1 MTSERQKK
9 NYKKT
14 KKNKKQKKKK
24 TLTKTLY
31 LTFSITQGLLYEHI
45 QNHFFPINCFSTCLK
60 CSFAHFLLYFM
71 VTELGKLFPSI
82 PLVAEEDSAFLRS
95 NNLADLV
102 VNAVTDKARFGDK
115 KLTRDDVLG
124 AIDRG
129 GKDAFTFG
137 ANPATYWVGLSKLL
151 RKPQSIPDNLRV
163 FFFLSLFP

>member
-1 MTSERQKK
+1 
-9 NYKKT
+9 
-14 KKNKKQKKKK
+14 
-24 TLTKTLY
+24 
-31 LTFSITQGLLYEHI
+31 
-45 QNHFFPINCFSTCLK
+45 
-60 CSFAHFLLYFM
+60 M

-129 GKDAFTFG
+129 GKDAWTFG

-151 RKPQSIPDNLRV
+151 RKPQSIPDNFRV
-163 FFFLSLFP
+163 FFFFLFFPSVVGNLNQLTLII